1 MPGSTTSQVSS
12 TSSVT
17 TISTAS
23 RVVRPIRHHA
33 VEPGWARAGNGPLY
47 IGPWQEFALS
57 RALNQRP
64 RRGGGAS
71 NTFAAPFDPTCSEAS
86 STTSGFSAASSA
98 STRPADG
105 PEELAQFVA
114 AFKEMASTMDEE
126 GARNLLMWSPLFM
139 PTVDNL
145 MKNSSR
151 SMGGPARKPR
161 LKAAMPREVTHPA
174 PNAQADAAA
183 AQRQAHMAKLQA
195 LYMAG
200 AVPPRPHE
208 TRMPPLHSAPL
219 HSTQTRP
226 GGHGSA
232 LTPEMH
238 ISAAGSTTSYVDI
251 YPRVTPPRAA
261 CASAL
266 NAGLNDDWE
275 EEVDDLLTWTTQLP
289 TPDL

>member
-1 MPGSTTSQVSS
+1 
-12 TSSVT
+12 
-17 TISTAS
+17 
-23 RVVRPIRHHA
+23 
-33 VEPGWARAGNGPLY
+33 
-47 IGPWQEFALS
+47 
-57 RALNQRP
+57 
-64 RRGGGAS
+64 
-71 NTFAAPFDPTCSEAS
+71 
-86 STTSGFSAASSA
+86 
-98 STRPADG
+98 
-105 PEELAQFVA
+105 
-114 AFKEMASTMDEE
+114 MDEE

-200 AVPPRPHE
+200 AVPPPPHE
-208 TRMPPLHSAPL
+208 TRMPPLHSAVPPL
-219 HSTQTRP
+219 HSACP